1 MMVRMGLVDFVQ
13 IIVEDLILAKNLL
26 KNETRIGNRRF

>member
-13 IIVEDLILAKNLL
+13 IIAEDLILARNLL
-26 KNETRIGNRRF
+26 KNETRIGNRLF

>member
-13 IIVEDLILAKNLL
+13 IIVEDLILVRNLL
-26 KNETRIGNRRF
+26 KNETRIGNRLF